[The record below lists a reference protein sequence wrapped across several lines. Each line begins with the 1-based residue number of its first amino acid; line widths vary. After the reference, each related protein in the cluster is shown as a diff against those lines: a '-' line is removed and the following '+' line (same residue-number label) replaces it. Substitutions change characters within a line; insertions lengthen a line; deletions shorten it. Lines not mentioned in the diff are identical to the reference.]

1 MHLTML
7 LESHDRDLGF
17 IAVGITSALGCIF
30 FYQHYAYSLLH
41 SLNYYHMIC
50 NPLQFDQYSK
60 GVNILKRICFLLAL
74 SFLLSTAS
82 FVELVTMLMGKY
94 IQLYKNINSFP
105 GPAKISCDL
114 SGRIAKHVPMRRVNP
129 SNNGM

>member
-7 LESHDRDLGF
+7 LGSHDRDLGF
-17 IAVGITSALGCIF
+17 IAVGISSALGSIF
-30 FYQHYAYSLLH
+30 FCQHYAYLLLH

-82 FVELVTMLMGKY
+82 FVELVTLLVG
-94 IQLYKNINSFP
+94 NNVINSKYSAVQINPITSYETITLLF
-105 GPAKISCDL
+105 L
-114 SGRIAKHVPMRRVNP
+114 SGF
-129 SNNGM
+129 